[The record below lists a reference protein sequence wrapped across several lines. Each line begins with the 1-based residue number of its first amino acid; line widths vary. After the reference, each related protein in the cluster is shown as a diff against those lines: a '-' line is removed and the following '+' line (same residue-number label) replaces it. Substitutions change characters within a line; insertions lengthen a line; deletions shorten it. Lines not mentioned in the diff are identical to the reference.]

1 MARVEPAFNFDLS
14 RLRQLRGTPFFCGV
28 NLNADL
34 D

>member
-1 MARVEPAFNFDLS
+1 MARVEPAFNFYLQ
-14 RLRQLRGTPFFCGV
+14 RLRRLRVTRFFCGV